1 MKGNIAEDKIKMQV
15 LSIMSMITKN
25 DLNLG
30 NTNYEELSFKHE
42 AKKRFE
48 KCQKTFK
55 YTKEYVTILNEE
67 GSKEVIL
74 VTGFKASA
82 KTGQVED

>member
-1 MKGNIAEDKIKMQV
+1 MKNCPSNMKQ
-15 LSIMSMITKN
+15 
-25 DLNLG
+25 
-30 NTNYEELSFKHE
+30 
-42 AKKRFE
+42 KKRFE